1 MAAET
6 PAFWDVSAAVKA
18 CRVVEWSGEVW
29 RCHSR
34 KWAADSAAGSLI
46 FTGRFN
52 RGRDKYPDHET
63 WQALYTSLALHV
75 ALGERIRHTT
85 PEFLFTLAN
94 QRISRLR
101 VELSCVLIACAQSG
115 CADLAVPG

>member
-6 PAFWDVSAAVKA
+6 PAYWDVAAAVKA
-18 CRVVEWSGEVW
+18 CRIVQWSGDVW

-34 KWAADSAAGSLI
+34 KWAAESAVGSLI

-52 RGRDKYPDHET
+52 RGRDKFPDHET
-63 WQALYTSLALHV
+63 WQALYTSLAQHV

-85 PEFLFTLAN
+85 WL
-94 QRISRLR
+94 
-101 VELSCVLIACAQSG
+101 
-115 CADLAVPG
+115 